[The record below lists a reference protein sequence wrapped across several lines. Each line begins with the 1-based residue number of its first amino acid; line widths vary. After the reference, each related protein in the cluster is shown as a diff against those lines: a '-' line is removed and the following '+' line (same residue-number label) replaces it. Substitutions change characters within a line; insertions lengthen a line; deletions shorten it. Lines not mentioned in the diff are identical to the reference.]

1 MNRGRMGEGRGR
13 GRGRLHPAFEDDM
26 GEQGMRGRFGFRPG
40 EDGRGLARE
49 GGMGRRR
56 LFGNE
61 ELRLLM
67 LHLIAQEPRHG
78 YELIR
83 AIEELSGG
91 VYSPSPGMIYPALTL
106 LAEMEQIAEQ
116 PGEGA
121 RKRFSIAAAGSD
133 LLTERAEELEM
144 LLARLKALAER
155 EGQRPDAAPVHRAM
169 HNLKVALRNRLSKEG
184 ADEQTMLDVAAL
196 IDEAASKIERLK

>member
-1 MNRGRMGEGRGR
+1 MNDEHTGDGRGR
-13 GRGRLHPAFEDDM
+13 SGFRLGRDIHGPGREGRL
-26 GEQGMRGRFGFRPG
+26 
-40 EDGRGLARE
+40 
-49 GGMGRRR
+49 GRRR

-67 LHLIAQEPRHG
+67 LHLIAHEPRHG

-106 LAEMEQIAEQ
+106 LAEMEQITEQ
-116 PGEGA
+116 PGEGV
-121 RKRFSIAAAGSD
+121 RKRFAITKVGTDYIAQHVNECD
-133 LLTERAEELEM
+133 M

-169 HNLKVALRNRLSKEG
+169 QNLKTALCNRLAKEG

>member
-1 MNRGRMGEGRGR
+1 MDDDIVGGGRGR
-13 GRGRLHPAFEDDM
+13 S
-26 GEQGMRGRFGFRPG
+26 GFRLG
-40 EDGRGLARE
+40 RDGHGLGRE
-49 GGMGRRR
+49 GGQGRRR

-116 PGEGA
+116 PGEGS
-121 RKRFSIAAAGSD
+121 RKRFAITETGAAYIAENSG
-133 LLTERAEELEM
+133 ERDR
-144 LLARLKALAER
+144 LLARLKMLAER
-155 EGQRPDAAPVHRAM
+155 EGQRPDFAPVHRAM
-169 HNLKVALRNRLSKEG
+169 DNLKAALRNRLAKEG